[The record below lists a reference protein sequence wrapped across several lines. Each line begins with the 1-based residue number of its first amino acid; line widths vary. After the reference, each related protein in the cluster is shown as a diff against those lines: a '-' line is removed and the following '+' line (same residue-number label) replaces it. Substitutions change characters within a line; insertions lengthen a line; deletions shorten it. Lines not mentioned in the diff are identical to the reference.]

1 MSGPIGPH
9 EAQIRALRE
18 SRHEQRQKAA
28 LAKISAKPEPKAV
41 KARVM
46 ANAQSNSAASSNAPE
61 SNKREKSNRR
71 AQPHT
76 RSVPAF
82 DKAAYQRELMRK
94 RRAAAKA
101 TAK

>member
-28 LAKISAKPEPKAV
+28 LAKISAKPEKVA
-41 KARVM
+41 KAR
-46 ANAQSNSAASSNAPE
+46 ALSNAPE
-61 SNKREKSNRR
+61 SNKRRESNKRPESNRR
-71 AQPHT
+71 VESNMVAESNAPDA
-76 RSVPAF
+76 PF
-82 DKAAYQRELMRK
+82 DRAAYQRDLMRK

-101 TAK
+101 AS